1 MKIYLGALS
10 GIQYLG
16 ENEKEFSRSPFNP
29 KPLVKN
35 GDIVVLENIHAHNL
49 SKLLPTE
56 WKKLDKTFIEVDSD
70 LSLLE
75 KIAELE
81 SYIAELED
89 VVAQHDLK
97 QISDDE
103 RIENIL
109 NGLSSGTLM
118 LETLSDYDRALYD
131 NHINNTSSPDNEN
144 ILNNGIPLIN
154 AGEALN
160 NVSILKPIE
169 DFKTK
174 AELESYA
181 LENFGFE
188 LDKRL
193 TLSKM
198 YQTLEDILAD
208 KEAK

>member
-89 VVAQHDLK
+89 VVVQHDLK

-144 ILNNGIPLIN
+144 ILNN
-154 AGEALN
+154 
-160 NVSILKPIE
+160 VSILKPIE